1 MTVIDLGELRDDA
14 PAPGPSARPPRAVG
28 RPFRGAVVLLVAL
41 VTLAAAAPSARP
53 APRRIPGGTGA
64 TAFLSGDR
72 VYVALR
78 ATQRPGWDVVAYR
91 EGRERWRA
99 GMPGTGDVVGL
110 WQQGGRVLAVGT
122 GEGEGWETVA
132 FDAGTGA
139 LRWRQSGLA
148 FPAGDALLLRP
159 VGGPRPQPVRRL
171 AVADG
176 RTLWT
181 APAPDGQDVQFSYG
195 PSGVERI
202 LLVPNAGRTVVLDA
216 VTGARLAVRNL
227 HPEELPGPRTM
238 QGTGGLFLE
247 TVQTSDAGATVNA
260 YELDTLRLRWTVELP
275 LVDHLEQCGGLL
287 CAARQNGGIHALDP
301 ATGALRWTA
310 ERWQSVLRA
319 DAGRLLVA
327 TGGTTGD
334 HLAVLD
340 GADGRLVADLGDW
353 AVLPQDELTGRILL
367 TRPLGGG
374 RQLLAE
380 PDLSGGPPV
389 VRDVLTGT
397 DCRAGTTLL
406 VCRQVGGDFTL
417 RRLR

>member
-14 PAPGPSARPPRAVG
+14 PASGAPGRPPRAAG
-28 RPFRGAVVLLVAL
+28 RPFRCAVVLSVAL
-41 VTLAAAAPSARP
+41 VTLAAAVPPARP

-64 TAFLSGDR
+64 AAFLSGDR

-78 ATQRPGWDVVAYR
+78 STQRPGRDVVAYH

-139 LRWRQSGLA
+139 LRRRQSGLA

-159 VGGPRPQPVRRL
+159 VGGPGSQPVRRL

-195 PSGVERI
+195 SSGVERI

-227 HPEELPGPRTM
+227 HPEELPGPRTT
-238 QGTGGLFLE
+238 QATGGLFLE

-260 YELDTLRLRWTVELP
+260 YELDTLRLRWTVEMP

-287 CAARQNGGIHALDP
+287 CAARQDGGIRALDP
-301 ATGALRWTA
+301 GAGALRWTA

-319 DAGRLLVA
+319 DAGRLLVGA
-327 TGGTTGD
+327 GGTTGD
-334 HLAVLD
+334 HLAVLEE
-340 GADGRLVADLGDW
+340 ADGRLVADLGDW
-353 AVLPQDELTGRILL
+353 AVLPQSEMTGRIFL

-374 RQLLAE
+374 RLLLAE
-380 PDLSGGPPV
+380 PDLPGGPPV

-397 DCRAGTTLL
+397 DCTAGTTLL
-406 VCRQVGGDFTL
+406 VCRARSGDFTL
-417 RRLR
+417 RRLP